1 MGSSGS
7 KSRKTHKKP
16 QHLPKVGESARNHT
30 SIHDERRGAV
40 DAMGLSGLSKGARTA
55 IITVVSIAFIAG
67 VFAFTFIIFR

>member
-16 QHLPKVGESARNHT
+16 QHLSKVGSSQRNHT
-30 SIHDERRGAV
+30 SMQTERRGAI

-55 IITVVSIAFIAG
+55 IITVVALLFIAG
-67 VFAFTFIIFR
+67 VMAFTFFR